1 MKRPKIRI
9 GVTGLNAIDNP
20 GPGVPVIRGLLE
32 AKSFDAHIIGLAYE
46 SLEPG
51 IYMHDLVNKT
61 YQIPYPSAGTDQL
74 IDRLEYIQEKEHLD
88 VIIPNFDAEL
98 YSFIKLSPRLK
109 KMGIHT
115 FLPTMQQFDERLKV
129 NLPEFGE
136 KYGIHVPK
144 SEVIYQVSD
153 HKKHMEKLGWPVVV
167 KGKYYDAG
175 IAYNADQLTGYFNKI
190 SAKWGLPIIL
200 QEFAHGTEY
209 NVTGLGDGHGN
220 TISAVP
226 MRKQYITDK
235 GKAWGGIAI
244 TDEKLLNL
252 TRKFIKETKWRGA
265 FELEL
270 MKNKKGQFYLLEI
283 NPRIPAWVY
292 LAVGVGQNIPEA
304 YVNLAMGKEVDAF
317 ETFESGKMFVRYSW
331 DMIVNLSDFE
341 KISTLGEL

>member
-1 MKRPKIRI
+1 MKPTYRI

-32 AKSFDAHIIGLAYE
+32 AESFDAYIIGLSYE

-61 YQIPYPSAGTDQL
+61 YSIPYPSAGTDQL
-74 IDRLEYIQEKEHLD
+74 MDRLAYIQEKEQLD

-98 YSFIKLSPRLK
+98 YSFIKLAPRLK
-109 KMGIHT
+109 AMGIHT
-115 FLPTMQQFDERLKV
+115 FLPTMEQFEERLKV
-129 NLPEFGE
+129 NLPEFGK
-136 KYGIHVPK
+136 KYDINVPK
-144 SEVIYQVSD
+144 SEAIYKVSD
-153 HKKHMEKLGWPVVV
+153 HKKHMDDLGWPIVV

-175 IAYNADQLTGYFNKI
+175 IAYNTDQLTSYFNKI

-200 QEFAHGTEY
+200 QEFAHGTEF
-209 NVTGLGDGHGN
+209 NVIGLGDGFGN

-244 TDEKLLNL
+244 TDEKLLKL
-252 TRKFIKETKWRGA
+252 TRKFISETKWRGA

-270 MKNKKGQFYLLEI
+270 MKDKKGEFYLLEI

-304 YVNLAMGKEVDAF
+304 YVHLALGNPAEPYT
-317 ETFESGKMFVRYSW
+317 TFESGKMFVRYSW
-331 DMIVNLSDFE
+331 DMIVDLADFE
-341 KISTLGEL
+341 KISTTGEL

>member
-32 AKSFDAHIIGLAYE
+32 AESFDAHIIGLSYE

-51 IYMHDLVNKT
+51 IYMHDLVKKT
-61 YQIPYPSAGTDQL
+61 YSIPYPSAGTDQL
-74 IDRLEYIQEKEHLD
+74 MERLAYIQEKEHLD

-98 YSFIKLSPRLK
+98 YSFIKLAPRLK
-109 KMGIHT
+109 TMGIHT
-115 FLPTMQQFDERLKV
+115 FLPTMEQFEERLKV
-129 NLPEFGE
+129 NLPEFGK
-136 KYGIHVPK
+136 KYDIKVPR
-144 SEVIYQVSD
+144 SEAIYQVSD
-153 HKKHMEKLGWPVVV
+153 HKKHMEKLGWPIVV

-175 IAYNADQLTGYFNKI
+175 IAYNTDQLASYFNKI

-200 QEFAHGTEY
+200 QEFAHGTEF
-209 NVTGLGDGHGN
+209 NVTGLGDGEGN

-244 TDEKLLNL
+244 TDEKLLKL
-252 TRKFIKETKWRGA
+252 TRHFIRETKWRGA

-270 MKNKKGQFYLLEI
+270 MKDKKGDFYLLEI

-304 YVNLAMGKEVDAF
+304 YVNLALGKDVDAF
-317 ETFESGKMFVRYSW
+317 TTFESGKMFVRYSW

-341 KISTLGEL
+341 KISTTGEL